1 MQSPGKQRPSPSR
14 KAASGACGVLGG
26 EEAEEQYEDYFD
38 EDFEE
43 EEEEE
48 EEEDATDLYCEG
60 ETGAS
65 PSECDTPPLADCSE
79 DKALSSERRVAPES
93 ISRISASALPLQV
106 GT

>member
-14 KAASGACGVLGG
+14 KAASGACGVLG
-26 EEAEEQYEDYFD
+26 EEEEEEQYEDYFD
-38 EDFEE
+38 EDF

-60 ETGAS
+60 ETGA
-65 PSECDTPPLADCSE
+65 PSSERDIPPLADSSE
-79 DKALSSERRVAPES
+79 DKALSSERRAAPES

>member
-1 MQSPGKQRPSPSR
+1 M
-14 KAASGACGVLGG
+14 LGED
-26 EEAEEQYEDYFD
+26 EEEEEQYEDYFD

-43 EEEEE
+43 EEEEEEKEEEE

-65 PSECDTPPLADCSE
+65 PSERDTPPSADRSE
-79 DKALSSERRVAPES
+79 DKALSSERRAAPES
-93 ISRISASALPLQV
+93 ISGISASALPLQV